1 MSNGL
6 LLLLRSGRLLK
17 QYDAHAVLPVLP
29 SIVQIAKKGIKE
41 GFKEDFMK
49 KVCVISIYLTEERI
63 KYIREACEAA
73 GYEVAFFDNWEQ
85 AAEEA
90 KDANIVCSPGPEALF
105 GMKDLEWAHST
116 NAGAEPYVKSG
127 LFDSGR
133 VILTNSAGA
142 YGLAMAEHVV
152 MVTLMLF
159 RQMPE
164 YMKIVSER
172 GWKQRL
178 PIRSIYG
185 SRVAIAGT
193 GGVGSLVAKKMKAL
207 EAAEVIGFNRSGREV
222 EGFDKI
228 YKISEID
235 SHLGDLDLLV
245 MCLPGT
251 AETDGLLSE
260 ERLGKL
266 PETAYIVNVGRGKTI
281 DQDALIDALNE
292 GRIAGAALD
301 VMYPEPLPKDHPL
314 WTAKNCIITP
324 HSSGDTGLPY
334 SVDNTFGIFCENV
347 GRYARGEELVNV
359 VSVKDGY

>member
-1 MSNGL
+1 
-6 LLLLRSGRLLK
+6 
-17 QYDAHAVLPVLP
+17 
-29 SIVQIAKKGIKE
+29 
-41 GFKEDFMK
+41 MK
-49 KVCVISIYLTEERI
+49 RVCVISIYLTDERI

-116 NAGAEPYVKSG
+116 NAGVEPYVKSG

-142 YGLAMAEHVV
+142 YGLAIAEHVV
-152 MVTLMLF
+152 MVALMLY

-164 YMKIVSER
+164 YQRIVANREWR
-172 GWKQRL
+172 QRL
-178 PIRSIYG
+178 PIRSICG

-193 GGVGSLVAKKMKAL
+193 GGVGCLVAQKMKAMG
-207 EAAEVIGFNRSGREV
+207 AAEVIGFNRSGKEPRGMSEV
-222 EGFDKI
+222 SRGAEDGYKYVGDQGKNVGDQDKI
-228 YKISEID
+228 ICKKDKNIGSEDIFNEIFKISEID
-235 SHLGDLDLLV
+235 EHLGDLDLLV

-251 AETDGLLSE
+251 EETKGLLSK
-260 ERLGKL
+260 ERIDKL
-266 PETAYIVNVGRGKTI
+266 PESAYVINVGRGSTI

-301 VMYPEPLPKDHPL
+301 VTYPEPLPKDHPL

-334 SVDNTFGIFCENV
+334 SVDRTFEIFCENV
-347 GRYARGEELVNV
+347 GRYARGEELINVVNV
-359 VSVKDGY
+359 KNGY